1 MSGRAATYHRPVTR
15 LEVIRPFVEQTVKEF
30 LGVEELQVMDDGT
43 IPIRAGSTAVNVRLM
58 QTRDEG
64 EPLLQVFAPIL
75 HGVPSTPELLEKLNE
90 MNTNFTSARA
100 FWVNDQVL
108 IAMELPAETLDKQ
121 RVGYACGL
129 ISFAADYWDDVLKER
144 FGGDIAFNEPA
155 ATPEVA
161 TPDAA
166 TKGEGSSP
174 PMDPDPGSK
183 GYL

>member
-1 MSGRAATYHRPVTR
+1 VTR

-30 LGVEELQVMDDGT
+30 LGVEQLQVMDDGT
-43 IPIRAGSTAVNVRLM
+43 IPIRAGSTGVNVRLM

-75 HGVPSTPELLEKLNE
+75 HGVPRTPELLEKLNE

-121 RVGYACGL
+121 QVGYACSL
-129 ISFAADYWDDVLKER
+129 ISFAADYWDDVLKGQ
-144 FGGDIAFNEPA
+144 FGGEIAFNEPTTPAEGAEA
-155 ATPEVA
+155 AEAPAEA
-161 TPDAA
+161 PR
-166 TKGEGSSP
+166 
-174 PMDPDPGSK
+174 PDPGSK

>member
-1 MSGRAATYHRPVTR
+1 MW
-15 LEVIRPFVEQTVKEF
+15 
-30 LGVEELQVMDDGT
+30 
-43 IPIRAGSTAVNVRLM
+43 LM

-75 HGVPSTPELLEKLNE
+75 HGVSRTAELLEKLNE

-121 RVGYACGL
+121 QVGYACSL
-129 ISFAADYWDDVLKER
+129 ISFAADYWDDVLKGQ
-144 FGGDIAFNEPA
+144 FGGEIAFNEPS
-155 ATPEVA
+155 TPAEGAEPTADVPVE
-161 TPDAA
+161 TP
-166 TKGEGSSP
+166 S
-174 PMDPDPGSK
+174 PDPGSK

>member
-1 MSGRAATYHRPVTR
+1 MTR

-30 LGVEELQVMDDGT
+30 LGVDQLQVTDDGT
-43 IPIRAGSTAVNVRLM
+43 IPIRVGSTGVNVRLM

-75 HGVPSTPELLEKLNE
+75 HGISRTPELLEKLNE

-108 IAMELPAETLDKQ
+108 ISMEIPAETLDKQ
-121 RVGYACGL
+121 QVGYACSL
-129 ISFAADYWDDVLKER
+129 ISFAADYWDDVLKGQ
-144 FGGDIAFNEPA
+144 FGGEIAFNESAAAPA
-155 ATPEVA
+155 APEA
-161 TPDAA
+161 PPDPSPDAP
-166 TKGEGSSP
+166 E
-174 PMDPDPGSK
+174 PDPGSK

>member
-1 MSGRAATYHRPVTR
+1 MTR
-15 LEVIRPFVEQTVKEF
+15 LEVIRPFVEKTVREF
-30 LGVEELQVMDDGT
+30 LGVEQLEVMDDGT

-75 HGVPSTPELLEKLNE
+75 HGVIKTPQLLEKLNE
-90 MNTNFTSARA
+90 MNTNFLSART

-121 RVGYACGL
+121 QVSYACSL
-129 ISFAADYWDDVLKER
+129 ISFAADYWDDVLKQQ
-144 FGGDIAFNEPA
+144 FGGEIAFNESVAAPDPA
-155 ATPEVA
+155 DAPAPETEPPGST
-161 TPDAA
+161 TPDV
-166 TKGEGSSP
+166 
-174 PMDPDPGSK
+174 DPRTQ